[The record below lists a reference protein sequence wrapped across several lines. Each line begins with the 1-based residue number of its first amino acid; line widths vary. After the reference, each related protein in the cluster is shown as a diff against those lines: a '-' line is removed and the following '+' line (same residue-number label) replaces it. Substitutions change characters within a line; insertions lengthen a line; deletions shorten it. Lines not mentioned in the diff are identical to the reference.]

1 MLPDSGLKDCISS
14 PLPHLCFVPPKH
26 HFPWSPGY
34 QPLRKYPGWAGS
46 HCSQRTGYDKA
57 AGAEPRGGPGRGQG
71 RVPGCRTSQ
80 SCSWEEGGC
89 YANAAAYGVEG
100 GGEDAPLPRGPLVA
114 KTDHSPRTVA
124 WKRRCHSSLSVT
136 VSQPAARRCWVKMC
150 RTQHFCLP
158 SHQSPPHERAWRL
171 SLHQRGRRNNWI
183 GCLQK
188 PISCSSLGT
197 GGWGRLQT
205 VFVTGLGPSHPAD
218 RP

>member
-14 PLPHLCFVPPKH
+14 PLPHLCFVPP
-26 HFPWSPGY
+26 SITSRGL
-34 QPLRKYPGWAGS
+34 QGTSLSGNTLVGRVA
-46 HCSQRTGYDKA
+46 TA
-57 AGAEPRGGPGRGQG
+57 PRGRAMTRLRELSRGAGLAEDRGGCPAVARRRVAPGRKEVAMQMLRPMGW
-71 RVPGCRTSQ
+71 R
-80 SCSWEEGGC
+80 
-89 YANAAAYGVEG
+89 G
-100 GGEDAPLPRGPLVA
+100 GGDAPLPRGPLVA

-171 SLHQRGRRNNWI
+171 SLHQRARRNNWI